1 MTDSLGKFGVM
12 VTRNRL
18 TKARSQNI
26 IDLWSGQRR
35 CIVTLLDEDIAQM
48 VDLFESGQ
56 RLPLDVVKKK
66 NMWSLSGRARVRML
80 NDTR

>member
-66 NMWSLSGRARVRML
+66 ICGVYPGVPELGC
-80 NDTR
+80 